1 MGGMGGVAMTEA
13 EKRIKKIARKTVDD
27 MTALGTYRVQ
37 FTPAIRMYAA
47 MRYQYEV
54 LSQEF
59 LDGGSKVTEEYT
71 NKAGATNE
79 RKTAL
84 YAAIEQLRRDIAAQ
98 EDRLG
103 LSPCGMKRI
112 NEAEMKTR
120 KKMSKLT
127 SALDKLGR

>member
-1 MGGMGGVAMTEA
+1 MGGMAMTEA

-27 MTALGTYRVQ
+27 MTTLGTYRVQ

-112 NEAEMKTR
+112 NEAEMKSR